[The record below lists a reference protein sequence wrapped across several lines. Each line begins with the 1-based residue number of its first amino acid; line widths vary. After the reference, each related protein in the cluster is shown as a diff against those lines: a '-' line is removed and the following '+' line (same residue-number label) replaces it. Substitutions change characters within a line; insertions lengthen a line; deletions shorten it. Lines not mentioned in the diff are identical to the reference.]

1 MTLGATISRTGVSAV
16 GTWETALDLAALDA
30 SDGLRAAD
38 FPTGAKLDFKAKI
51 ADTVNHTKNTVSKGS
66 EMVDKGAKMLMVG
79 TSSDAVALSA
89 LAYDDDDSNDI
100 NVPIVCIACSSPAL
114 HNPMAMNADPVLQDA
129 NRNELGWVFGLA
141 MASTYQSQVLWN
153 IITDM
158 TPEGNAVGDINGDGV
173 VKISTV
179 AQADGFGTGF
189 QNALEAIALAA
200 TPDIVYEKLT
210 FATTEDVNQE
220 QVWNDLVD
228 ALTDDRSMN
237 VDGVEEMTGEPDVV
251 IEFAFPQFSLA
262 LVKAYA
268 AKDKTQTFLHT
279 HSMRERPVVLSAE
292 SALDGHQGTSYLPS
306 DGESGEMFDTHFSNV
321 YKVTRESQWDSGAY
335 DTGFLTALAVL
346 KAGMEIDDATEVTGE
361 AVRDALKTLN
371 DPDGEVIRPGS
382 SEFAKAAKADCGR
395 RGHQLRGRVGPV
407 RFQRAR
413 SRAQS
418 HLALASEQPGGFD
431 ACRVRLHRRRELPQ
445 GVKGCRRRQP
455 RTSCRNGQ
463 HLRSGPV
470 IPTGPCGCWSSTTA
484 KF

>member
-1 MTLGATISRTGVSAV
+1 MKFKRHLTIRSSMFLALGAFGCGDPAAEDVDTVTLGATISRTGVSAV
-16 GTWETALDLAALDA
+16 GTWETALALAALDA
-30 SDGLRAAD
+30 SDGLRSAD
-38 FPTGAKLDFKAKI
+38 FPTGAKIDFKAKV
-51 ADTVNHTKNTVSKGS
+51 ADTVNDTKNTVSKGS
-66 EMVDKGAKMLMVG
+66 EMAGNGAKMLMVG

-89 LAYDDDDSNDI
+89 LAYDDDASNDI
-100 NVPIVCIACSSPAL
+100 DVPVVCIACSSPAL
-114 HNPMAMNADPVLQDA
+114 HNPMAMNADPVLQAA

-158 TPEGNAVGDINGDGV
+158 TEGDLVGDINGDGF

-189 QNALEAIALAA
+189 QNALEAIALAGN
-200 TPDIVYEKLT
+200 PDIIYEKLT

-228 ALTDDRSMN
+228 SLTDDRTTDAMGTEA
-237 VDGVEEMTGEPDVV
+237 VDHEPDVV

-306 DGESGEMFDTHFSNV
+306 DGESGEMFDSHFSKV
-321 YKVTRESQWDSGAY
+321 YKVARESQWDSGAY
-335 DTGFLTALAVL
+335 DAGFLTALAVL
-346 KAGMEIDDATEVTGE
+346 KAGMEIDDATEVTGA

-371 DPDGEVIRPGS
+371 DPKGEVIRPGS
-382 SEFAKAAKADCGR
+382 SGFAKAAKLIADGEAINYE
-395 RGHQLRGRVGPV
+395 G
-407 RFQRAR
+407 A
-413 SRAQS
+413 
-418 HLALASEQPGGFD
+418 
-431 ACRVRLHRRRELPQ
+431 
-445 GVKGCRRRQP
+445 
-455 RTSCRNGQ
+455 
-463 HLRSGPV
+463 SGPCDFNEHGRALNRISHWRANNQAV
-470 IPTGPCGCWSSTTA
+470 STLA
-484 KF
+484 VYNCIEDASCPRQE